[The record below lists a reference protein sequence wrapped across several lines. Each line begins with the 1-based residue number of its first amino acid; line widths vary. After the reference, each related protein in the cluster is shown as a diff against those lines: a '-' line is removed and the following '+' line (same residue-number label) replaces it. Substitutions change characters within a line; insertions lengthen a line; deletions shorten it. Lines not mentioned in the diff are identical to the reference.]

1 MPLTRAQKETLVAS
15 VTEKLGK
22 QKSLV
27 FSLYQGLTAFEVS
40 ELRRELRKVGAEM
53 QVVKNTL
60 LLKAMKDAGIATD
73 GLTLEGPI
81 AVTYS
86 YEDEVAGAK
95 ALAAFAKKHQVL
107 KVQSGVL
114 ANKLLSEKEVK
125 ALAAL
130 PTKQEMLAK
139 TVYTIKAP
147 ITSFVGVL
155 SGSMRK
161 FVRALALIS
170 EQKQ

>member
-1 MPLTRAQKETLVAS
+1 MPLTRSQKETIVAN
-15 VTEKLGK
+15 VAEKLGK

-27 FSLYQGLTAFEVS
+27 FSLYQGLTAFEIT
-40 ELRRELRKVGAEM
+40 ELRKELRKVGAEM
-53 QVVKNTL
+53 QIVKNTL
-60 LLKAMKDAGIATD
+60 LMKAMKDNGIPTE

-86 YEDEVAGAK
+86 FEDEAAPAK
-95 ALAAFAKKHQVL
+95 VLVTFAKKHQVL
-107 KVQSGVL
+107 KVTSGVL

-125 ALAAL
+125 ALAQL
-130 PTKQEMLAK
+130 PSKQEMLAK

-161 FVRALALIS
+161 FVRALQLIS
-170 EQKQ
+170 EKK

>member
-1 MPLTRAQKETLVAS
+1 MPLTRAQKEALVAS

-27 FSLYQGLTAFEVS
+27 FSLYQGLTAFEIT

-53 QVVKNTL
+53 QIVKNTL
-60 LLKAMKDAGIATD
+60 LLKAMKDHGMPTD
-73 GLTLEGPI
+73 GLTLEGPV

-86 YEDEVAGAK
+86 YEDEAASAK
-95 ALAAFAKKHQVL
+95 VLTTFAKKHQVL
-107 KVQSGVL
+107 KVQSGML
-114 ANKLLSEKEVK
+114 EGKLLSDKEVK
-125 ALAAL
+125 SLAAL

-161 FVRALALIS
+161 FVRALQLIS